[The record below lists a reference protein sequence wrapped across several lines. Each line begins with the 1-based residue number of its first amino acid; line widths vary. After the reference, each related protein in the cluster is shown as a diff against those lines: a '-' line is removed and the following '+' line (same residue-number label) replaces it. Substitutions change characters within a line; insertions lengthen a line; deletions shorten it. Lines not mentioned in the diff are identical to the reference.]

1 MEVTGPAGVPPQ
13 AAGGVAR
20 RFRLASPAAAAA
32 LGAVMLVLA
41 AASIV
46 LAALSGQLRISSI
59 GPPVVI
65 SIYAVVGVVVARHQP
80 RNPEGWVLLTAA
92 LLFVLSEEAGS
103 YAVLRYHL
111 GHAGLP
117 FAQVAVLLV
126 PLWVPAAVLFPVVIL
141 LFPDGVLTRR
151 WRRALWA
158 YAVLVAGAA
167 ASAVAPAIAAVARG
181 DIRIDSFGDAANVGY
196 PGSAAVSAV
205 QPVVVLLTGVF
216 WLAFIARPFF
226 TWRRAGGVRRQ
237 QLKWLACG
245 GSATIVLGFL
255 GSAFNA
261 SVAGKVL
268 FGVGAAALPVSIGVG
283 ILKYRLYEIDRI
295 ISRTLAY
302 AILTGLLVG
311 VYAGLVL
318 LATQVFRFHSTVAV
332 AAATLA
338 AAALFSPLRRRVQ
351 RGVDRRFNR
360 ARYDAERTVAAFAA
374 RLKDAVDLDSVR
386 DDLAGVVQ
394 QVLEPAH
401 LSVWMSRRD

>member
-1 MEVTGPAGVPPQ
+1 LLSSVLPVEVTGPAGVPPQ
-13 AAGGVAR
+13 AAGRVAR
-20 RFRLASPAAAAA
+20 RFRLASPAAATA

-126 PLWVPAAVLFPVVIL
+126 PLWVPAAALFPVVIL
-141 LFPDGVLTRR
+141 LFPDGMLTRR

-158 YAVLVAGAA
+158 YAVLVACAA
-167 ASAVAPAIAAVARG
+167 ATALAPAIAAVTRG
-181 DIRIDSFGDAANVGY
+181 DIRIDSFGDATNVGY

-205 QPVVVLLTGVF
+205 QPVVVLLIGVF

-237 QLKWLACG
+237 QLN
-245 GSATIVLGFL
+245 GSRAAVRPP
-255 GSAFNA
+255 SSWA
-261 SVAGKVL
+261 SWEAHST
-268 FGVGAAALPVSIGVG
+268 PVS
-283 ILKYRLYEIDRI
+283 R
-295 ISRTLAY
+295 
-302 AILTGLLVG
+302 
-311 VYAGLVL
+311 
-318 LATQVFRFHSTVAV
+318 
-332 AAATLA
+332 
-338 AAALFSPLRRRVQ
+338 
-351 RGVDRRFNR
+351 
-360 ARYDAERTVAAFAA
+360 ERSC
-374 RLKDAVDLDSVR
+374 SVSAPR
-386 DDLAGVVQ
+386 
-394 QVLEPAH
+394 PC
-401 LSVWMSRRD
+401 R